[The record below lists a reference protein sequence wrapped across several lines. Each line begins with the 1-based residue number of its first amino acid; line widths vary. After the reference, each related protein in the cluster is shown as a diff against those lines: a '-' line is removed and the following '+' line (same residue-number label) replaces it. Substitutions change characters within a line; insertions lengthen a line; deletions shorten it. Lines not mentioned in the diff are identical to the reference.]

1 MRMLY
6 NRKPPSDG
14 AESSGLNPAIDHSMK
29 TNRLTRL
36 LLPTLFLFASAAAQA
51 SDLASQGRQLV
62 QLLDYIAVDY
72 RDAVADG
79 QIISEAEYS
88 EMQEFSATALSRIG
102 EMTPPLDAAPA
113 RQAAELARQI
123 EQYADPDTVADLAQG
138 LREQLIRQLDLVVV
152 PAKAPNIAN
161 GAALYAANCTA
172 CHGEQADGAGALAVG
187 MEPAPTDFTD
197 VARYRH
203 RSAYGLYS
211 TITQGV
217 DGTSMPAFA
226 QFSDAERWDL
236 AFFVGSLAAEA
247 PSSEVQPQPQQLAAL
262 LSATPAEWAA
272 REGAS
277 SEQMQLLRTQPQVYF
292 STKAQPL
299 QIARELTEAALIA
312 ARAEDYDGAY
322 RQSLSA
328 YLDGF
333 ELIEN
338 GLATVD
344 SALMQENEAALL
356 NLRGLLKRRAPL
368 EEINTE
374 GERVLALL
382 DRAEAAL
389 DGGSLTGWAAF
400 TASFIILLRE
410 GLEAILVVAALLAF
424 LRKTQQPAGIP
435 YLHAG
440 WVAALISGIGLWWLS
455 ARYLNISGA
464 LREQTEGIA
473 ALVAAAV
480 MFYLGFWMHHHS
492 QSAQWQQFIGQR
504 VNALM
509 SRGRLWG
516 LAGLSFI
523 AVFRECF
530 ETALFYQA
538 LWAQTD
544 AQGHQM
550 TIYGIGAA
558 AAVLAVLAVLI
569 LRMSTRLPLRQ
580 FFSWTGVFLFVL
592 AVIFAG
598 KGIIALQE
606 AGVVPLL
613 TVPGPRIDLLG
624 VYPSA
629 VSLGVQLLMV
639 VVGIVLLRRTR
650 TGAAA

>member
-1 MRMLY
+1 
-6 NRKPPSDG
+6 
-14 AESSGLNPAIDHSMK
+14 MK
-29 TNRLTRL
+29 TNRTARL
-36 LLPTLFLFASAAAQA
+36 LLPILCLLASAAVQA
-51 SDLASQGRQLV
+51 KDLANQGRQLV

-79 QIISEAEYS
+79 QIISQAEYL
-88 EMQEFSATALSRIG
+88 EMREFSATALRRIG
-102 EMTPPLDAAPA
+102 AMTPPLNSAPA
-113 RQAAELARQI
+113 QQAAELVRQV
-123 EQYADPDTVADLAQG
+123 ERYADPDAVAALAQS
-138 LREQLIRQLDLVVV
+138 LREQLIQQLDLVVV
-152 PAKAPNIAN
+152 PARAPDMAN
-161 GAALYAANCTA
+161 GAALYAVNCTA
-172 CHGEQADGAGALAVG
+172 CHGALADGAGALAEG

-217 DGTSMPAFA
+217 DGTSMPSFA
-226 QFSDAERWDL
+226 QLSDAERWNL
-236 AFFVGSLAAEA
+236 AFFVGSLAAKPPAGDVVAKPE
-247 PSSEVQPQPQQLAAL
+247 QLAAL

-272 REGAS
+272 RKGS
-277 SEQMQLLRTQPQVYF
+277 SPEQMRLLRTRPGAFF
-292 STKAQPL
+292 SDTSHPL
-299 QIARELTEAALIA
+299 QIAREQTEAALIA
-312 ARAEDYDGAY
+312 ARAEDYEGAY
-322 RQSLSA
+322 RQALSA

-344 SALMQENEAALL
+344 GELMQDSEAALL
-356 NLRGLLKRRAPL
+356 SLRGLLQRRAPM
-368 EEINTE
+368 EEINAE

-382 DRAEAAL
+382 DRAELAL
-389 DGGSLTGWAAF
+389 GGGSLSGWAAF
-400 TASFIILLRE
+400 MAAFIILLRE

-440 WVAALISGIGLWWLS
+440 WVAALISGIALWWLS
-455 ARYLNISGA
+455 ARYLNIGGA
-464 LREQTEGIA
+464 LREQTEGVA

-492 QSAQWQQFIGQR
+492 QSAHWQQFIGQR

-516 LAGLSFI
+516 VAGLSFI

-544 AQGHQM
+544 TLGQQM
-550 TIYGIGAA
+550 TVYGTAA
-558 AAVLAVLAVLI
+558 AAVVLTLVAVLI

-580 FFSWTGVFLFVL
+580 FFAWTGVFLFVL

-606 AGVVPLL
+606 SGVVPLL
-613 TVPGPRIDLLG
+613 IVPGPRIELLG

-629 VSLGVQLLMV
+629 VSLGVQLAMV
-639 VVGIVLLRRTR
+639 VVGVVLLRRSR
-650 TGAAA
+650 AGDVV

>member
-1 MRMLY
+1 ML
-6 NRKPPSDG
+6 
-14 AESSGLNPAIDHSMK
+14 
-29 TNRLTRL
+29 LTMPTRALRALIPTL
-36 LLPTLFLFASAAAQA
+36 LLLIASPLQAA
-51 SDLASQGRQLV
+51 DLASQGRQLV

-79 QIISEAEYS
+79 EIISEAEYL
-88 EMQEFSATALSRIG
+88 EMQEFSATALSRIQDLS
-102 EMTPPLDAAPA
+102 PPLDASPA
-113 RQAAELARQI
+113 QQAAELVTQIAQRQSPDAVAAR
-123 EQYADPDTVADLAQG
+123 AQG
-138 LREQLIRQLDLVVV
+138 LREQLIRQLNLVVV
-152 PAKAPNIAN
+152 PSQAPDISN
-161 GAALYAANCTA
+161 GEALYAMHCTA
-172 CHGEQADGAGALAVG
+172 CHGVQADGAGPLAAG
-187 MEPAPTDFTD
+187 MEPAPTDFTEE
-197 VARYRH
+197 ARYRH

-217 DGTSMPAFA
+217 DGTAMPAFA
-226 QFSDAERWDL
+226 QLNEAERWDL
-236 AFFVGSLAAEA
+236 AFFVGSRAVAAPEA
-247 PSSEVQPQPQQLAAL
+247 EVTAQPGDLAAL

-272 REGAS
+272 REGADAS
-277 SEQMQLLRTQPQVYF
+277 QMQLLRASPQAF
-292 STKAQPL
+292 FAGKPAPL
-299 QIARELTEAALIA
+299 QIARQLTEAALIA
-312 ARAEDYDGAY
+312 ARAEDYEGAY
-322 RQSLSA
+322 QQSLTA

-344 SALMQENEAALL
+344 SQLMQDSEAALL
-356 NLRGLLKRRAPL
+356 NLRGLLKRKAPL
-368 EEINTE
+368 DEVNAE

-389 DGGSLTGWAAF
+389 SGGALSGWAAF
-400 TASFIILLRE
+400 MASFIILLRE

-440 WVAALISGIGLWWLS
+440 WIVALISGVGLWWLS
-455 ARYLNISGA
+455 ARYLNIGGA
-464 LREQTEGIA
+464 LREQAEGIA

-558 AAVLAVLAVLI
+558 TAVLAVLSVLI

-598 KGIIALQE
+598 KGVIALQE

-613 TVPGPRIDLLG
+613 SIPAPRIDLLG
-624 VYPSA
+624 IYPSA

-639 VVGIVLLRRTR
+639 VVGVVLLRRTR
-650 TGAAA
+650 ASAPA